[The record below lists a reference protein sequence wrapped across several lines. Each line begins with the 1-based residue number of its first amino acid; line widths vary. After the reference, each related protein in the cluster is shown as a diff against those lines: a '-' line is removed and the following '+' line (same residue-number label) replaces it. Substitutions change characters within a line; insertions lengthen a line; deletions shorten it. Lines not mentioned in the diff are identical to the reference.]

1 VLSDRKEFGGV
12 TDQQIIRERHQAELS
27 KILMRAIAQYA
38 DDNVDAIPKVDDG
51 DVFGALMNNII
62 ELLAFTSEYN
72 RAQSLRLFGPEVSR
86 EVERCSLHYARPR
99 GAA

>member
-1 VLSDRKEFGGV
+1 M
-12 TDQQIIRERHQAELS
+12 TDQQIRERRQAELS

-38 DDNVDAIPKVDDG
+38 DANINAIPKVDDG
-51 DVFGALMNNII
+51 DVFNALMTAII

-72 RAQSLRLFGPEVSR
+72 RAQSLRLFAPEVAR
-86 EVERCSLHYARPR
+86 AVEQCSLRYARPR

>member
-1 VLSDRKEFGGV
+1 MN
-12 TDQQIIRERHQAELS
+12 DQQIRQRRQTELS
-27 KILMRAIAQYA
+27 KILMRAFAQY
-38 DDNVDAIPKVDDG
+38 VDANINAVPKVDDG
-51 DVFGALMNNII
+51 DVFDALMTAII

-72 RAQSLRLFGPEVSR
+72 RVHSLRLFGSEVAR